1 MKGVLFLGN
10 RSLKLEDFP
19 SIQKLARGREALPA
33 QTARVL
39 PGTQNQAPPDLAANA
54 LDPAVAQPLVRLAR
68 RSNRRDAADLHRLAP
83 PRLRFYW
90 RRKCQAGRPPIPLEL
105 QAHICSV
112 AGSTPT
118 AAVK

>member
-39 PGTQNQAPPDLAANA
+39 PGTQNQAPPDLASNA
-54 LDPAVAQPLVRLAR
+54 LDPAMAQPLVRLAR

-83 PRLRFYW
+83 PELPVLLAPEVPSW
-90 RRKCQAGRPPIPLEL
+90 LATDSAG
-105 QAHICSV
+105 
-112 AGSTPT
+112 TPSFDPQGG
-118 AAVK
+118 A